1 MNNMM
6 NPSVMNNYSGSPNI
20 LRDDNFV
27 RKSTER
33 ANPPLF
39 LYANYV
45 PILGPTKMP
54 FSNGLN
60 KVIPP
65 MTARQPTDIPT
76 GKMTCGEWLH
86 AIYLQCLAW
95 APSEET

>member
-1 MNNMM
+1 MMNND
-6 NPSVMNNYSGSPNI
+6 SGAPNI
-20 LRDDNFV
+20 LRDNNFV
-27 RKSTER
+27 RQGTEW

-39 LYANYV
+39 LNANYV
-45 PILGPTKMP
+45 PILGPTKPNMA

-60 KVIPP
+60 KVVPS
-65 MTARQPTDIPT
+65 MTARQPANIPT
-76 GKMTCGEWLH
+76 GKMTCGKWLH